1 MKTTAQQRTLLSEIK
16 EVCCSSGDYLSSSST
31 PCCVIL
37 PDLNED
43 EVPQVLTCES
53 FWKCL
58 LLHQTWLQNTI
69 HSTITSMIIDNS
81 LSSVDDIVVA
91 YLSSNSIDMLLSVLA
106 CTSEATALNNVIPA
120 LLNTRWTTQE
130 IISSLQQHEEKGDN
144 SMSGSITIL
153 FYEDTMIL
161 QEKALH
167 VANGLQNNDRQYTR
181 CLPIPS
187 FSHSFMKHYSQ
198 ILASSPYIPSRLQ
211 PISQQKNN
219 VIQTATSQDAIILFT
234 SGTTG
239 GSKGVRLSHRALL
252 VQALGKLEFPCGYSF
267 QSRMLAST
275 VPLFHVGGLSSFIA
289 ILLAKGQLI
298 FPSKCE
304 VEDASIS
311 FNVHDILTSLQNK
324 YLPVNTLVV
333 VPAMI
338 SSLFFSLLDETNS
351 KQQQQQQQFPQ
362 TRLILI
368 GGQSASPNML
378 YQLLRTFPNAQIV
391 QTYACTEA
399 ASSLTFLSL
408 TTNTETNTVAEAK
421 LVGDCVGM
429 SPNHIDLQLFGRLT
443 DDETSKTMSASPI
456 IIKEP
461 YKLGVVATRG
471 PHVMNGYW
479 KRGVKTMTST
489 YNKSKDWFVGT
500 DLGYWD
506 EQGRLWF
513 GGRIKDIIRTGG
525 ETVMA
530 QEVERIILEHPAVIE
545 CGVFPRK
552 DERFGEAV
560 ACALVTNQPPS
571 LGSIK
576 RWCKQK
582 GLAGYKQPK
591 YLFLMDSLPRNSSSK
606 ILKQKLT
613 AEFGSPMQSRI

>member
-1 MKTTAQQRTLLSEIK
+1 MKTTAQQGNLLSEIK
-16 EVCCSSGDYLSSSST
+16 EVCCSSGDYLSSSSP

-37 PDLNED
+37 PDMNED

-69 HSTITSMIIDNS
+69 HSTVMSMVIDDS
-81 LSSVDDIVVA
+81 SSSVDDIIVA
-91 YLSSNSIDMLLSVLA
+91 YLSTNSIDMLLSVLA
-106 CTSEATALNNVIPA
+106 CTSAATSLNNVIPA

-130 IISSLQQHEEKGDN
+130 IISSLQHKEKGDN
-144 SMSGSITIL
+144 STSGSVTIFL
-153 FYEDTMIL
+153 YEDTMIL
-161 QEKALH
+161 QEKAVH
-167 VANGLQNNDRQYTR
+167 VANSLQNNDRQYTR

-198 ILASSPYIPSRLQ
+198 ILASSPYIWSRLQ
-211 PISQQKNN
+211 PISQRKNN

-252 VQALGKLEFPCGYSF
+252 VQALGKLELPCGYSF

-275 VPLFHVGGLSSFIA
+275 VPLFHVGGLSSFVA

-304 VEDASIS
+304 VEEASIS
-311 FNVHDILTSLQNK
+311 FSVDDILTSLQNK

-338 SSLFFSLLDETNS
+338 SSFFSLLDEINS
-351 KQQQQQQQFPQ
+351 KQQQQQQQQFPQ

-368 GGQSASPNML
+368 GGQSASPDML
-378 YQLLRTFPNAQIV
+378 QRLLRTFPNAQIV

-408 TTNTETNTVAEAK
+408 TTNTETNNVTEAK

-429 SPNHIDLQLFGRLT
+429 SPNHIDLQLFHRLT
-443 DDETSKTMSASPI
+443 DGETSKTTSASPI

-471 PHVMNGYW
+471 PHIMNGYW
-479 KRGVKTMTST
+479 KRGVNTTTST

-530 QEVERIILEHPAVIE
+530 QEVERIILEHPDVIE

-571 LGSIK
+571 LDSIK

-591 YLFLMDSLPRNSSSK
+591 YLFLMDSLPRNSSGK
-606 ILKQKLT
+606 ILKQKLI